1 MTNTLWR
8 TKHVTSGQPLPGRW
22 CTAGMRRC
30 VGRNFAVRCRR
41 CREYT
46 RQRQCTT
53 RILHH
58 MQRRIRRPGCT
69 RCPRKGYKR
78 HRSAHSQTIPR
89 QVGKLH
95 MWSQSRKYGSAA
107 STPCMVQCR
116 WMPVNARHWSLLPS
130 TQHTHTHTHSH
141 TRTHTHTCHLATC
154 TATSGA
160 PHGNTVPPVST
171 NLRWEALRA
180 GPVDKTVRVRAD
192 TRRANGA
199 ARLVTAGSAAR
210 HRLPARRAALVG
222 FRRKI
227 LWLARVAPSRAHFK
241 AEEAS
246 PVLACCA
253 RGIGGTR
260 AAAVRTARTHVA
272 GARELVRS
280 TGCAHTGHRVV
291 AGGTGAWGA
300 ADASTWHK
308 RVEVLTV

>member
-8 TKHVTSGQPLPGRW
+8 TKHATSGQPLPGRW

-130 TQHTHTHTHSH
+130 TQHTRA
-141 TRTHTHTCHLATC
+141 RTHTH
-154 TATSGA
+154 
-160 PHGNTVPPVST
+160 
-171 NLRWEALRA
+171 
-180 GPVDKTVRVRAD
+180 
-192 TRRANGA
+192 A
-199 ARLVTAGSAAR
+199 AQQ
-210 HRLPARRAALVG
+210 PARPHRGHHMAILCRLCRRTCDGRHCEQVPSTKPYASEPTPAVQTEQLVSS
-222 FRRKI
+222 
-227 LWLARVAPSRAHFK
+227 LQAVQP
-241 AEEAS
+241 
-246 PVLACCA
+246 
-253 RGIGGTR
+253 GIGSPH
-260 AAAVRTARTHVA
+260 AVQ
-272 GARELVRS
+272 LS
-280 TGCAHTGHRVV
+280 
-291 AGGTGAWGA
+291 
-300 ADASTWHK
+300 
-308 RVEVLTV
+308 